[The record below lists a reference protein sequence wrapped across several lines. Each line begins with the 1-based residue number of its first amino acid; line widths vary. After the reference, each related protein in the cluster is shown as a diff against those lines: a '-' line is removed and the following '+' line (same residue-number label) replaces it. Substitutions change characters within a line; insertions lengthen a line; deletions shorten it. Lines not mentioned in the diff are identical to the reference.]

1 MKPDIIEKVN
11 SLPSRPGVYIFKDQS
26 GEVLYIGKAKDLKKR
41 VRSYFLGVKDT
52 KTSVMLSKVA
62 DVEHIVTHNEKEA
75 LILEDAL
82 VKQHKPRYNIKLKD
96 DKNYP
101 FLRLSLED
109 KFPTLEVVR
118 RPKQDGALYFG
129 PFPSSQSLK
138 ETLKVIGRVFP
149 LRKCKGNR
157 FGLRSRPCIN
167 YQMGRC
173 LGPCCLPVDEV
184 RYKEIVE
191 QVRRFFE
198 GEGEALVKELE
209 GKMYEE
215 AQALRFEE
223 ASVLR
228 DRVFALRKVL
238 ERQKVLSLDRRDRD
252 VIALEKDR
260 EKVKV
265 FVLSIRGGKL
275 LSGRPFEF
283 KEVGLPEEEVLS
295 SFISRYYGTMK
306 VVPEVIIP
314 WEIEDASFWEAL
326 GVDVHPPRNDQERGL
341 LAMAYENLRLGL
353 LKDKEAVLLE
363 LKRKLHLGKMPF
375 RIEAF
380 DLSNLGGKEAV
391 GSMAVFLNGEPFKP
405 GYRRFKIREVQGIDD
420 YSMLEEV
427 LKRRFARAKREEVYP
442 DLLVVDGGRG
452 HLKVALRVLREEGVD
467 SVECIAIA
475 KAREGEGEDKV
486 YLPNVRDPI
495 PLKEGKPWARLL
507 RAVRDEAHR
516 FALSYHRKLREKETF
531 EVPVDGIPGVGEK
544 RKRLLLEHFG
554 GLEGLKRAS
563 LEEIKAVPGIG
574 DRLAERIYRY
584 IKDLFEEERT

>member
-1 MKPDIIEKVN
+1 MKLDLIEKVN
-11 SLPSRPGVYIFKDQS
+11 SLPSRPGVYLFKDEK
-26 GEVLYIGKAKDLKKR
+26 GEILYIGKAKDLRKR
-41 VRSYFLGVKDT
+41 VRSYFLGAKDT
-52 KTSVMLSKVA
+52 KTSLMLSKVV

-101 FLRLSLED
+101 FLRLSLDD

-138 ETLKVIGRVFP
+138 ETLKVVGRIFP
-149 LRKCKGNR
+149 LRKCKGDR

-173 LGPCCLPVDEV
+173 LGPCCLPVDETQY
-184 RYKEIVE
+184 REIVE

-198 GEGEALVKELE
+198 GEGEALVVELE
-209 GKMYEE
+209 RKMYEE

-228 DRVFALRKVL
+228 DKVFALRRVL

-252 VIALEKDR
+252 VIALERDQ
-260 EKVKV
+260 EKVRV
-265 FVLSIRGGKL
+265 FVLSVRGGKL

-295 SFISRYYGTMK
+295 SFISRYYGTIK
-306 VVPEVIIP
+306 VVPEVIVP
-314 WEIEDASFWEAL
+314 WELEDATLWEAM
-326 GVDVHPPRNDQERGL
+326 GVDVHPPRDDQEKGL
-341 LAMAYENLRLGL
+341 LAMAYENLRSGL

-363 LKRKLHLGKMPF
+363 LKRKLRLGKTPF

-380 DLSNLGGKEAV
+380 DLSNLGGEEAV
-391 GSMAVFLNGEPFKP
+391 GSMVVFLNGEPFKA
-405 GYRRFKIREVQGIDD
+405 GYRRFKIREVKGIDD

-427 LKRRFARAKREEVYP
+427 LRRRMARAKQEELYP
-442 DLLVVDGGRG
+442 DLLVIDGGRG
-452 HLKVALRVLREEGVD
+452 HLKVALRVLKEEGISSVD
-467 SVECIAIA
+467 CIAVA
-475 KAREGEGEDKV
+475 KARQGEKEDKV

-495 PLKEGKPWARLL
+495 PLKEGRAWAQLI
-507 RAVRDEAHR
+507 RAIRDEAHR
-516 FALSYHRKLREKETF
+516 FALSYHRKLREKEAF
-531 EVPVDGIPGVGEK
+531 EDPLERIPGVGEK
-544 RKRLLLEHFG
+544 RKRLLLERFG
-554 GLEGLKRAS
+554 GLEGLKKAS
-563 LEEIKAVPGIG
+563 LEEIKRVPGIG
-574 DRLAERIYRY
+574 DRLAGQIHRY
-584 IKDLFEEERT
+584 LKDL

>member
-1 MKPDIIEKVN
+1 MRLELIEKVN
-11 SLPSRPGVYIFKDQS
+11 SLPSRPGVYFFKDEK
-26 GEVLYIGKAKDLKKR
+26 GEILYIGKAKDLKKR

-52 KTSVMLSKVA
+52 KTSVMLSKVV
-62 DVEHIVTHNEKEA
+62 DVEHIVTHTEKEA

-101 FLRLSLED
+101 FVRLSLEE
-109 KFPTLEVVR
+109 KFPALEVVR
-118 RPKQDGALYFG
+118 RPKQDSALYLG

-149 LRKCKGNR
+149 LRKCKGDR
-157 FGLRSRPCIN
+157 FGFRSRPCIN

-173 LGPCCLPVDEV
+173 LGPCCLPVDEAQY
-184 RYKEIVE
+184 REIVE

-198 GEGEALVKELE
+198 GEGEALVRELE
-209 GKMYEE
+209 RKMHEE

-228 DRVFALRKVL
+228 DRVFALRRVL

-252 VIALEKDR
+252 VIALERDQ
-260 EKVKV
+260 EKVRV
-265 FVLSIRGGKL
+265 FVLSVRGGKL
-275 LSGRPFEF
+275 LSGRTFEF

-295 SFISRYYGTMK
+295 SFISRYYGTVK

-314 WEIEDASFWEAL
+314 WELEDATFWEAV
-326 GVDVHPPRNDQERGL
+326 GIDVHPPRDDKERGL
-341 LAMAYENLRLGL
+341 LAMAYENLRSGL
-353 LKDKEAVLLE
+353 LRDKEAVLLE
-363 LKRKLHLGKMPF
+363 LKRRLRLGKTPL

-380 DLSNLGGKEAV
+380 DLSNLGGREAV
-391 GSMAVFLNGEPFKP
+391 GSMVVFLNGEPLKA
-405 GYRRFKIREVQGIDD
+405 GYRRFKIREVKEVDD

-427 LKRRFARAKREEVYP
+427 LKRRFTRAKQEEVYP

-452 HLKVALRVLREEGVD
+452 HLKVALKVLREEGINNVD
-467 SVECIAIA
+467 CIAIA
-475 KAREGEGEDKV
+475 KAREGEKEDKV

-495 PLKEGKPWARLL
+495 PLKEGRTWAQLI
-507 RAVRDEAHR
+507 RAIRDEAHR
-516 FALSYHRKLREKETF
+516 FALSYHRKLREKEAF
-531 EVPVDGIPGVGEK
+531 EDPLVRIPGVGEK
-544 RKRLLLEHFG
+544 RKRLLLERFG

-574 DRLAERIYRY
+574 DRLAEQIYSY
-584 IKDLFEEERT
+584 LKDL